1 MTTTDA
7 SGGNR
12 APAVK
17 HGVPLVASLMALGAG
32 LVWSFGGLTAKLAK
46 HADAWQYLVWRSIG
60 VIVVM
65 ELVSRRRHTGFLIGR
80 AFGEGPRMVLACLS
94 LLLASVAYVYALK
107 NTSAANAAL
116 LASITPLIAAV
127 IARVFLHER
136 LTVIT
141 VAAIGVA
148 FVGLLVMVNAGAASG
163 TTSSS
168 TAGNIAAMVSSLG
181 FASYGACVRSMP
193 ERDWSPVMP
202 GYAIIAVV
210 ACGTVA
216 LVEGRPFM
224 PPLHDAA
231 LALFHGGAFIVI
243 GTTLF
248 NRASRTVPAV
258 AMTIFAQTETVFV
271 PLWVFIGIGERP
283 RAGTLVGGAIILFAV
298 VTKAVLDAARG
309 TGRPSPGTVA
319 PGPA

>member
-1 MTTTDA
+1 VTTTDP
-7 SGGNR
+7 SGR
-12 APAVK
+12 PHAVT
-17 HGVPLVASLMALGAG
+17 HGVPLIASLMGLCAG
-32 LVWSFGGLTAKLAK
+32 LVWSFGGLFAKLAT

-65 ELVSRRRHTGFLIGR
+65 ELVSRRRRTGFLIGR
-80 AFGEGPRMVLACLS
+80 AFGEGPRMILACLS
-94 LLLASVAYVYALK
+94 LLLASVAYVFALK

-136 LTVIT
+136 LTAIT
-141 VAAIGVA
+141 VGAIGVA
-148 FVGLLVMVNAGAASG
+148 FVGLLVMVNAGSAGG
-163 TTSSS
+163 TTSST

-181 FASYGACVRSMP
+181 FASYGACVRSKP

-210 ACGTVA
+210 GCGAVA
-216 LVEGRPFM
+216 LLEGRSFM
-224 PPLHDAA
+224 PPPHDAA
-231 LALFHGGAFIVI
+231 LALVHGGAFIVI

-248 NRASRTVPAV
+248 NRASRSVPAV

-298 VTKAVLDAARG
+298 VTKAVLDAARAPS
-309 TGRPSPGTVA
+309 RPSPGTVA